1 MQTLI
6 AIIVIFGLIIAIH
19 EWGHLYVAKKVG
31 ILCREFAIGF
41 GPKLFTKKKN
51 ETVYTLR
58 LLPLGGFVRMA
69 GEDPE
74 LVKIKPGY
82 EVGLTFHQDDTVKE
96 IIVNNKAK
104 HPDAKIVSVERA
116 DLEHQLFIEGYSDD
130 EDGMTRYDVH
140 PQADMIV
147 DEEREQIAPW
157 DRQFGSKK
165 PWKKASAIFAGP
177 VMNFVLAFILFVIFF
192 TIQGIPQPEAA
203 NIEADSPAEEAG
215 IVEGDRIVS
224 IEGDPVEEW
233 TDVTQTI
240 QQMPEEEV
248 TLLVERADG
257 DTESF
262 TMVVDAVYE
271 DMVDAEIG
279 QIGIEAAVSH
289 SFMDSV
295 VQSVSQIQEV
305 VVLIFEVLQLIFT
318 GQFSLDYL
326 AGPVGIYDYTGEVME
341 MGTLILFSWAGMLS
355 VNIGLINLLPLPA
368 LDGGRL
374 VFIGLE
380 AIRRKPIDPNKEG
393 VAHFIGFA
401 LLMLLVLMVTWNDLN
416 RLFM

>member
-41 GPKLFTKKKN
+41 GPKLFSKKKN

-74 LVKIKPGY
+74 TVQIKPGY
-82 EVGLTFHQDDTVKE
+82 EVGLTFHSDDTVKE

-104 HPDAKIVSVERA
+104 HADAKIVSVERA
-116 DLEHQLFIEGYSDD
+116 DLEHDLFIDGYSDD
-130 EDGMTRYDVH
+130 EEGLIRYDVH

-165 PWKKASAIFAGP
+165 PWKKAAAIFAGP
-177 VMNFVLAFILFVIFF
+177 VMNFVLAFILFLIYGL
-192 TIQGIPQPEAA
+192 IQGIPQPIVS
-203 NIEADSPAEEAG
+203 NVMDDSAAEEAG
-215 IVEGDRIVS
+215 LAEGDRIVA
-224 IEGDPVEEW
+224 IEGESIDGW
-233 TDVTQTI
+233 TDMTQMI
-240 QQMPEEEV
+240 QQSPDEEI
-248 TLLVERADG
+248 TMLVDRDG
-257 DTESF
+257 ATESF
-262 TMVVDAVYE
+262 TMMVDSVYE
-271 DMVDAEIG
+271 DVVDAEIG
-279 QIGIEAAVSH
+279 QIGVEPTWSH
-289 SFMDSV
+289 SVFESL
-295 VQSVSQIQEV
+295 QYSVSQIQEV
-305 VVLIFEVLQLIFT
+305 VVLIFDVLQLIFT
-318 GQFSLDYL
+318 GDFSLDYL
-326 AGPVGIYDYTGEVME
+326 AGPVGIYDYTGEVMQL
-341 MGTLILFSWAGMLS
+341 GILILVSWTAMLS

-380 AIRRKPIDPNKEG
+380 AIRRKPIDPDKEG